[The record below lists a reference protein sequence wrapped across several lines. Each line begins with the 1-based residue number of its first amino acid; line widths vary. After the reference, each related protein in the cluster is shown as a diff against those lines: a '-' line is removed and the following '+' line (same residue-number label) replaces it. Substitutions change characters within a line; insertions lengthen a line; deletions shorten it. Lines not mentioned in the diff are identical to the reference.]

1 MAKFNEYDYGSTD
14 FAQSNDFNSLE
25 NEKRAWRIKIE
36 TKIEDA
42 EKSIKD
48 NTNKAKNEINSTVN
62 TSTKTI
68 TNKLDAI
75 SSTANTNQSY
85 LVKIMHNLKIKYIK
99 RKKKKTRSLLTKQ
112 PRYFF
117 KKKRFYNANES

>member
-1 MAKFNEYDYGSTD
+1 MTKFNEYDYGSTD

-85 LVKIMHNLKIKYIK
+85 LVKIMNNLKINFI
-99 RKKKKTRSLLTKQ
+99 
-112 PRYFF
+112 
-117 KKKRFYNANES
+117 

>member
-36 TKIEDA
+36 TKIDDA

-85 LVKIMHNLKIKYIK
+85 LVRIMNNLKIN
-99 RKKKKTRSLLTKQ
+99 
-112 PRYFF
+112 FM
-117 KKKRFYNANES
+117 

>member
-1 MAKFNEYDYGSTD
+1 MTKFNEYNYGSTD

-36 TKIEDA
+36 TKIDDA

-85 LVKIMHNLKIKYIK
+85 LVRIMNNLKINFI
-99 RKKKKTRSLLTKQ
+99 
-112 PRYFF
+112 
-117 KKKRFYNANES
+117 

>member
-1 MAKFNEYDYGSTD
+1 MTKFNEYDYGSTD

-85 LVKIMHNLKIKYIK
+85 LVRIMNNLKINFI
-99 RKKKKTRSLLTKQ
+99 
-112 PRYFF
+112 
-117 KKKRFYNANES
+117 

>member
-42 EKSIKD
+42 EKSIK
-48 NTNKAKNEINSTVN
+48 
-62 TSTKTI
+62 
-68 TNKLDAI
+68 
-75 SSTANTNQSY
+75 
-85 LVKIMHNLKIKYIK
+85 
-99 RKKKKTRSLLTKQ
+99 
-112 PRYFF
+112 
-117 KKKRFYNANES
+117 

>member
-14 FAQSNDFNSLE
+14 FVQSNDFNSLE
-25 NEKRAWRIKIE
+25 NEKRAWRIKIK

-48 NTNKAKNEINSTVN
+48 NTNKAKNEVNSTVN

-85 LVKIMHNLKIKYIK
+85 LVKIMNNLKINFI
-99 RKKKKTRSLLTKQ
+99 
-112 PRYFF
+112 
-117 KKKRFYNANES
+117 

>member
-14 FAQSNDFNSLE
+14 FAKSNDFNSLE
-25 NEKRAWRIKIE
+25 NEKRAWRIEIE
-36 TKIEDA
+36 TKIKKKIEDA

-48 NTNKAKNEINSTVN
+48 NTDKAKGEINNTVN
-62 TSTKTI
+62 TSTTAI

-85 LVKIMHNLKIKYIK
+85 LVKIMKNLKINFI
-99 RKKKKTRSLLTKQ
+99 
-112 PRYFF
+112 
-117 KKKRFYNANES
+117 

>member
-75 SSTANTNQSY
+75 SSTANTNKSY
-85 LVKIMHNLKIKYIK
+85 LVRIMNNLKINFI
-99 RKKKKTRSLLTKQ
+99 
-112 PRYFF
+112 
-117 KKKRFYNANES
+117 

>member
-25 NEKRAWRIKIE
+25 NEKRAWRIEIE
-36 TKIEDA
+36 TKIKKKIEDA

-48 NTNKAKNEINSTVN
+48 NTDKAKGEINNTVN
-62 TSTKTI
+62 TSTTAI
-68 TNKLDAI
+68 NGKLDTIDGKLNAI

-85 LVKIMHNLKIKYIK
+85 LVKIMNNLKIKFI
-99 RKKKKTRSLLTKQ
+99 
-112 PRYFF
+112 
-117 KKKRFYNANES
+117 

>member
-25 NEKRAWRIKIE
+25 NEKRAWRIKIK

-85 LVKIMHNLKIKYIK
+85 LVKIMNNLKINFI
-99 RKKKKTRSLLTKQ
+99 
-112 PRYFF
+112 
-117 KKKRFYNANES
+117 

>member
-42 EKSIKD
+42 ENSIKD

-85 LVKIMHNLKIKYIK
+85 LVKIMHNLKINFI
-99 RKKKKTRSLLTKQ
+99 
-112 PRYFF
+112 
-117 KKKRFYNANES
+117 

>member
-25 NEKRAWRIKIE
+25 NEKRAWRVEIE

-85 LVKIMHNLKIKYIK
+85 LVRIMNNLKINFI
-99 RKKKKTRSLLTKQ
+99 
-112 PRYFF
+112 
-117 KKKRFYNANES
+117 

>member
-1 MAKFNEYDYGSTD
+1 MTKFNEYDYGSTD

-25 NEKRAWRIKIE
+25 NEKREWRIKIE

-85 LVKIMHNLKIKYIK
+85 LVKIMNNLKINFI
-99 RKKKKTRSLLTKQ
+99 
-112 PRYFF
+112 
-117 KKKRFYNANES
+117 

>member
-1 MAKFNEYDYGSTD
+1 MTKFNEYNYGSTD

-85 LVKIMHNLKIKYIK
+85 LVKIMNNLKIKFI
-99 RKKKKTRSLLTKQ
+99 
-112 PRYFF
+112 
-117 KKKRFYNANES
+117 

>member
-14 FAQSNDFNSLE
+14 FSQSNDFNSLE
-25 NEKRAWRIKIE
+25 NEKRAWRIEIE
-36 TKIEDA
+36 TKIDDA

-48 NTNKAKNEINSTVN
+48 NTDKAKNEINSTVN

-85 LVKIMHNLKIKYIK
+85 LVKIMHNLKIN
-99 RKKKKTRSLLTKQ
+99 
-112 PRYFF
+112 FM
-117 KKKRFYNANES
+117 

>member
-25 NEKRAWRIKIE
+25 NEKRAWRVKIE
-36 TKIEDA
+36 KKIDDA
-42 EKSIKD
+42 EKSIKE
-48 NTNKAKNEINSTVN
+48 NTDTAKNEINSTVN

-85 LVKIMHNLKIKYIK
+85 LVKIMNNLKIKFI
-99 RKKKKTRSLLTKQ
+99 
-112 PRYFF
+112 
-117 KKKRFYNANES
+117 

>member
-1 MAKFNEYDYGSTD
+1 MAKFNEYDYGSTN

-85 LVKIMHNLKIKYIK
+85 LVRIMNNLKINFI
-99 RKKKKTRSLLTKQ
+99 
-112 PRYFF
+112 
-117 KKKRFYNANES
+117 

>member
-14 FAQSNDFNSLE
+14 FAHSNDFNSLE
-25 NEKRAWRIKIE
+25 NEKRAWRIEIE
-36 TKIEDA
+36 TKIKKKIEDA

-48 NTNKAKNEINSTVN
+48 NTDKAKGEINNTVN
-62 TSTKTI
+62 TSTNTI

-85 LVKIMHNLKIKYIK
+85 LVRIMNNLKINFI
-99 RKKKKTRSLLTKQ
+99 
-112 PRYFF
+112 
-117 KKKRFYNANES
+117 

>member
-14 FAQSNDFNSLE
+14 FAHSNDFNSLE
-25 NEKRAWRIKIE
+25 NEKRAWRIEIE
-36 TKIEDA
+36 TKIKKKIEDA

-48 NTNKAKNEINSTVN
+48 NTDKAKGEINNTVN

-85 LVKIMHNLKIKYIK
+85 LVKIMNNLKIKFI
-99 RKKKKTRSLLTKQ
+99 
-112 PRYFF
+112 
-117 KKKRFYNANES
+117 

>member
-14 FAQSNDFNSLE
+14 FTQSNDFNSLE

-85 LVKIMHNLKIKYIK
+85 LVKIMNNLKIHFI
-99 RKKKKTRSLLTKQ
+99 
-112 PRYFF
+112 
-117 KKKRFYNANES
+117 

>member
-1 MAKFNEYDYGSTD
+1 MTKFNEYNYGSTD

-48 NTNKAKNEINSTVN
+48 NTNKAKGEINSTVN
-62 TSTKTI
+62 TSTNTI

-85 LVKIMHNLKIKYIK
+85 LVKIMNNLKINFI
-99 RKKKKTRSLLTKQ
+99 
-112 PRYFF
+112 
-117 KKKRFYNANES
+117 

>member
-14 FAQSNDFNSLE
+14 FAHSNDFNSLE

-48 NTNKAKNEINSTVN
+48 NTNKAKSEINNTVN
-62 TSTKTI
+62 TSTTTI
-68 TNKLDAI
+68 NGKLGTMDVKLDTI
-75 SSTANTNQSY
+75 SSTADTNKSY
-85 LVKIMHNLKIKYIK
+85 LKNIMDNLK
-99 RKKKKTRSLLTKQ
+99 TR
-112 PRYFF
+112 FI
-117 KKKRFYNANES
+117 

>member
-36 TKIEDA
+36 TKIDDA

-48 NTNKAKNEINSTVN
+48 NTNKAKNEINSTIN

-85 LVKIMHNLKIKYIK
+85 LVKIMHNLKIN
-99 RKKKKTRSLLTKQ
+99 
-112 PRYFF
+112 FM
-117 KKKRFYNANES
+117 

>member
-85 LVKIMHNLKIKYIK
+85 LVKIMNNLKIHFI
-99 RKKKKTRSLLTKQ
+99 
-112 PRYFF
+112 
-117 KKKRFYNANES
+117 

>member
-25 NEKRAWRIKIE
+25 NEKRAWRVNIENKID
-36 TKIEDA
+36 DA

-48 NTNKAKNEINSTVN
+48 NTDKAKNEINSTVN

-85 LVKIMHNLKIKYIK
+85 LVKIMNNLKINFI
-99 RKKKKTRSLLTKQ
+99 
-112 PRYFF
+112 
-117 KKKRFYNANES
+117 

>member
-25 NEKRAWRIKIE
+25 NEKREWRIKIE

-85 LVKIMHNLKIKYIK
+85 LVRIMNNLKINFI
-99 RKKKKTRSLLTKQ
+99 
-112 PRYFF
+112 
-117 KKKRFYNANES
+117 

>member
-36 TKIEDA
+36 TKIDDA

-62 TSTKTI
+62 PST
-68 TNKLDAI
+68 
-75 SSTANTNQSY
+75 
-85 LVKIMHNLKIKYIK
+85 
-99 RKKKKTRSLLTKQ
+99 
-112 PRYFF
+112 
-117 KKKRFYNANES
+117 

>member
-25 NEKRAWRIKIE
+25 NEKRAWSIKIE
-36 TKIEDA
+36 TKIDDA

-85 LVKIMHNLKIKYIK
+85 LVKIMNNLKINFI
-99 RKKKKTRSLLTKQ
+99 
-112 PRYFF
+112 
-117 KKKRFYNANES
+117 

>member
-36 TKIEDA
+36 TKIDDA

-48 NTNKAKNEINSTVN
+48 NTNKAKSEINNTVN
-62 TSTKTI
+62 TSTTAI
-68 TNKLDAI
+68 NGKLDAI
-75 SSTANTNQSY
+75 DDKLDTISSTADTNKSY
-85 LVKIMHNLKIKYIK
+85 LKNIMDNLKI
-99 RKKKKTRSLLTKQ
+99 
-112 PRYFF
+112 
-117 KKKRFYNANES
+117 RFI